1 MRTKL
6 IYLFSLVIYANTLI
20 GQNNLCQNIYV
31 WDFKSDRNERNS
43 ITNTLSNEVED
54 ILTQLDS
61 CKILQRR
68 KYSDIQ
74 KQIDNEIQISD
85 VESISSDL
93 KIKLKTIQ
101 AERVLF
107 GEVAQDFSFNVNLR
121 LRLEHLSTKEIKTVT
136 ILIEAEKMINPSLRS
151 QVLKNGV
158 KELLNFI
165 TVSDISNDDS
175 SNKIF
180 VENEECQSTID
191 YFLHKEFR
199 YQEKLVTYSYM
210 IDIFKE
216 SFVLKGIKFIGPSC
230 SIRGEKHIVSYHVKG
245 RTNDGKHYDHYADF
259 EVNSSDNKV
268 IALTELAKTM
278 TPFLGLK

>member
-6 IYLFSLVIYANTLI
+6 IYLLSLFICANSLN
-20 GQNNLCQNIYV
+20 GQNDLCQNIYV
-31 WDFKSDRNERNS
+31 WDFKTDRNERNS

-68 KYSDIQ
+68 KYIDIQ
-74 KQIDNEIQISD
+74 KQIDNEIQISN

-93 KIKLKTIQ
+93 KMKLKTIQ

-121 LRLEHLSTKEIKTVT
+121 LRLEHLSTKEIKTIT
-136 ILIEAEKMINPSLRS
+136 ILIEAEKMINPSLRT

-158 KELLNFI
+158 KELLNLI
-165 TVSDISNDDS
+165 KASDITNDDS
-175 SNKIF
+175 SDKII
-180 VENEECQSTID
+180 VNEECQGTID

-199 YQEKLVTYSYM
+199 YQDKLVTNSYM

-216 SFVLKGIKFIGPSC
+216 SFVSKGVKFIGPSC

-245 RTNDGKHYDHYADF
+245 RTDDGKHYDHYADF
-259 EVNSSDNKV
+259 EVNSSENKV

-278 TPFLGLK
+278 APFLGLK